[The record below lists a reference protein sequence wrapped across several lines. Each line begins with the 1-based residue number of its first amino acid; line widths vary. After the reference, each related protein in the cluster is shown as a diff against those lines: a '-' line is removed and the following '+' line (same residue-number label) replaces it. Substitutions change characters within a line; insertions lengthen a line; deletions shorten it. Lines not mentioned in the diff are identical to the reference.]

1 LIAGILDHCFSVSDG
16 GGTARLTGIALVLVG
31 LLGLRAVL
39 DAGQRPDFDIE
50 SLESNRFCVSLSLL
64 RVSMNP
70 TVDRRSAH
78 GPKPGFV
85 PRW

>member
-1 LIAGILDHCFSVSDG
+1 MAEERQGSPVSRWFWWAFLACVRYSMPV
-16 GGTARLTGIALVLVG
+16 T
-31 LLGLRAVL
+31 
-39 DAGQRPDFDIE
+39 RPDFDIE

>member
-1 LIAGILDHCFSVSDG
+1 MPV
-16 GGTARLTGIALVLVG
+16 T
-31 LLGLRAVL
+31 
-39 DAGQRPDFDIE
+39 RPNFDIE

-64 RVSMNP
+64 RVTMNP